1 MKLRYTIPEFCQL
14 CGLSRSKV
22 YERIRLGQITVI
34 KDGFQTFITHDEAT
48 RYATTPQP
56 AAYPRRRD
64 SAAAS

>member
-14 CGLSRSKV
+14 TGLSRSKA

-34 KDGFQTFITHDEAT
+34 KDGHQTFIAHDEAT

-56 AAYPRRRD
+56 VAYPRE
-64 SAAAS
+64 SSQVA